1 MEATIEDI
9 KAFVRGKEGLSIVYV
24 QNFDDPKYKTMDKL
38 VSDIWPESDG
48 SMYQVGQHISDLF
61 TTLRYMEPVD
71 YEKIVSTVKKYQ
83 VSGEAIPVRGHKTYG
98 FDRSRVDRKLIRRK
112 RGN

>member
-38 VSDIWPESDG
+38 VNDIWPKTDG
-48 SMYQVGQHISDLF
+48 SMYQVGQRISELF
-61 TTLRYMEPVD
+61 TTLRYMEPAD
-71 YEKIVSTVKKYQ
+71 YKSIVSTVKKYQ
-83 VSGEAIPVRGHKTYG
+83 VSGDAIPVHGHKTYG